1 MWQAYEKYNFEV
13 CIYIK
18 WVGILLKGRKPCKIC
33 FVDSKTPA
41 HNQRVC
47 LSSCTSWTVGIMGL
61 VYVDWLIKLARSC
74 IAIEWGTPL
83 AAWY

>member
-1 MWQAYEKYNFEV
+1 MWHAYEKYNFEV

-18 WVGILLKGRKPCKIC
+18 WVGILSKGKKPCKVC
-33 FVDSKTPA
+33 FVDSETTA

-47 LSSCTSWTVGIMGL
+47 TSCTSCTVGIMGP

-74 IAIEWGTPL
+74 IAIEWDKPV